1 MDKITAV
8 FLYIAVGICLTY
20 MPKAY
25 AEKPDCNNIVVV
37 DATSSEGAE
46 IGEAILSEINRSQ
59 ANPVEIY
66 RFRTIQRFDRWIIAE
81 IEFDL
86 LEAGIFVIEKVDTGY
101 RLAAVYGGVA
111 LDNPADTIRQVF
123 ITKLPDAPKELFYC
137 YHPKGPPFRQEGE

>member
-1 MDKITAV
+1 MDKTTAV
-8 FLYIAVGICLTY
+8 FLYMAVGICLTY

-25 AEKPDCNNIVVV
+25 AANPDCNKIVVV
-37 DATSSEGAE
+37 DTTSSEGAE
-46 IGEAILSEINRSQ
+46 IGKAILSEINRSQ
-59 ANPVEIY
+59 TNPVEIY

-81 IEFDL
+81 VEFDL
-86 LEAGIFVIEKVDTGY
+86 LEAGIFVIEKVNTGY

-111 LDNPADTIRQVF
+111 LDNPADTIRQVL